1 MEGDRQASTSRSEDS
16 AQSLHGYHRQ
26 PVDGIASR
34 DTMTGLTQGTGERQA
49 AGMIARAVPLG
60 LGIDDDDDLG
70 AEFFSVGRV

>member
-1 MEGDRQASTSRSEDS
+1 
-16 AQSLHGYHRQ
+16 
-26 PVDGIASR
+26 
-34 DTMTGLTQGTGERQA
+34 MTGLTQGTGERQA